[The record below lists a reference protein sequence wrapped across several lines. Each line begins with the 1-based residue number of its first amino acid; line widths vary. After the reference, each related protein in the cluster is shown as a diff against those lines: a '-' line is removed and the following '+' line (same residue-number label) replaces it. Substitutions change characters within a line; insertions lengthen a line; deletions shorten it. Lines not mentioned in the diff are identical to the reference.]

1 MPDALACRIDCVTF
15 TRVPGG
21 GRAPLRVGGTE
32 GDGRRWTASFDELV
46 AAIES
51 GARTCYVTFEGHSHL
66 VTVGADA
73 AGRKTL
79 RTLLGELQTLPLAEC
94 A

>member
-15 TRVPGG
+15 VRAAGGERVPRRLGG
-21 GRAPLRVGGTE
+21 IE

-66 VTVGADA
+66 VTVAADA

-79 RTLLGELQTLPLAEC
+79 RTLLGELHTLPLAEC
-94 A
+94 P